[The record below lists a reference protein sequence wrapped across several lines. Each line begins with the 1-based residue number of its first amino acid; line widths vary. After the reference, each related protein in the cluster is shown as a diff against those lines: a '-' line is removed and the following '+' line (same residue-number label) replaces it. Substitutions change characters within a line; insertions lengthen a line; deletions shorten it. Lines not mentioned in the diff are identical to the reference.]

1 MALVR
6 SCALAVCLAALVG
19 CTTLSTLDGAR
30 TLDPGQ
36 VQVASAVSVQGGTNA
51 ISRATGIPVG
61 QVELGARYGVVE
73 HVDIGARIYVG
84 GALVDVRYRF
94 AQRGP
99 WHFAVAPGIGGLP
112 APRVGRVDV
121 RGPIRAQ
128 RALGE
133 SWDVTVG
140 LTPAARFTPGLGD
153 VELFVGGATRV
164 EYHRKRLVLGV
175 SVDLV
180 GQPSLGVRPAFSAG
194 LDVGW
199 RLGTQRTRDWRAA
212 RRQR

>member
-1 MALVR
+1 MEVVR
-6 SCALAVCLAALVG
+6 LGLALAALASVVG

-36 VQVASAVSVQGGTNA
+36 VQVAGAVSVQGGTNA

-73 HVDIGARIYVG
+73 HVDVGARVYVG

-94 AQRGP
+94 AERGP
-99 WHFAVAPGIGGLP
+99 WDFAVAPGIGGLP
-112 APRVGRVDV
+112 AKRLGRVDV

-128 RALGE
+128 RPLGDH
-133 SWDVTVG
+133 WDVTLG

-153 VELFVGGATRV
+153 VELLLGGAARV
-164 EYHRKRLVLGV
+164 EYHRKRLVLGASLDV
-175 SVDLV
+175 V
-180 GQPSLGVRPAFSAG
+180 GQPSLGVRPAYSAG
-194 LDVGW
+194 IDVGW
-199 RLGTQRTRDWRAA
+199 RLGTRRTRAWRAQ
-212 RRQR
+212 RRVE